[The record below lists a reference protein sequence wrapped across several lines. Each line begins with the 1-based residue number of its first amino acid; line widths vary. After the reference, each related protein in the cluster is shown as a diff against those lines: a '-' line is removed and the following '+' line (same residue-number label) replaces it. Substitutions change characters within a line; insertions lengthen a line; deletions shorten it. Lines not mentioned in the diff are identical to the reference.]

1 MIYIGLCWFTFFIET
16 YINNNCLHKHI
27 VYILYKCDLVPT
39 WVIASYIKILSKD
52 YPTIAFYA
60 SITNP
65 LRQFD
70 ALHKDKKNISIEF
83 IGYPNVVSN
92 KYFKKAKIM

>member
-1 MIYIGLCWFTFFIET
+1 MVYVDLLFLKIY
-16 YINNNCLHKHI
+16 I
-27 VYILYKCDLVPT
+27 VYILNKCDLVLI
-39 WVIASYIKILSKD
+39 WVTASYIKILSKD